1 MIEKITPLKKNTK
14 KIIKQD
20 QFNVLTFNIP
30 RREKKLSEWMN
41 EFFPPSLATILN
53 VILPIWLIIQLFQI
67 KQPHPLKVIPIL
79 LNLNKWYHHW
89 PFFFVQK
96 CTNYQMVCHPCE
108 EKYETSLFK
117 WWFKQRQKCE
127 QNFSF
132 GLNVGVFLKTTK
144 GTFLIIK
151 EKKIHRKKKLFCYF
165 CSSPPTGFLHSGS
178 KKHYPSLWNYLF
190 LWFFLE

>member
-30 RREKKLSEWMN
+30 RREKKNLSEWMN

-89 PFFFVQK
+89 PFFLSKSAQN
-96 CTNYQMVCHPCE
+96 T
-108 EKYETSLFK
+108 K
-117 WWFKQRQKCE
+117 WCVTPVKKDMRHLYLRMMIPTKTKMWTKFFFWLECWCVS
-127 QNFSF
+127 QNNKRHFF
-132 GLNVGVFLKTTK
+132 DNQ
-144 GTFLIIK
+144 
-151 EKKIHRKKKLFCYF
+151 RKKKYIEKKNLIIFASLLLQISKF
-165 CSSPPTGFLHSGS
+165 LAHSVSSV
-178 KKHYPSLWNYLF
+178 
-190 LWFFLE
+190 FLE

>member
-1 MIEKITPLKKNTK
+1 MYLPLIYLDVRK
-14 KIIKQD
+14 KI
-20 QFNVLTFNIP
+20 
-30 RREKKLSEWMN
+30 EWMN
-41 EFFPPSLATILN
+41 ERIFPTFPGNNIECNFTHLANNSTFSNKTTPSFKGNPNFTEL
-53 VILPIWLIIQLFQI
+53 
-67 KQPHPLKVIPIL
+67 KQVIPPL
-79 LNLNKWYHHW
+79 TL
-89 PFFFVQK
+89 FFVQK
-96 CTNYQMVCHPCE
+96 CTKYQMVCHPCE

-117 WWFKQRQKCE
+117 WWFQQRQKCE

-151 EKKIHRKKKLFCYF
+151 EKKIHRKKKTLFCYF